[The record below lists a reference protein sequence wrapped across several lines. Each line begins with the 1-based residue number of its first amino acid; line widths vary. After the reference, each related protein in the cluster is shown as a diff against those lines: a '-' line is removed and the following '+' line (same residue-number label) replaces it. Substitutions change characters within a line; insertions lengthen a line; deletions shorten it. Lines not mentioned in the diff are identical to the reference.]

1 LTDLEGGTGDEPA
14 FPVLWAVAEGK
25 KAAAPWGK
33 VVELMK

>member
-1 LTDLEGGTGDEPA
+1 LTDLEGGAGDEPA

-25 KAAAPWGK
+25 AAAAWGK